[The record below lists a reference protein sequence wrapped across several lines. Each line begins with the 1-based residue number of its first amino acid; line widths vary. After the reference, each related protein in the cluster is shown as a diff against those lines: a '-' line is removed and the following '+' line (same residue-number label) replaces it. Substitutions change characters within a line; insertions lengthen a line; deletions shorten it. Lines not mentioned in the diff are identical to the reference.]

1 MKSLFECP
9 PLYDIILGK
18 CVVQLHNPAIALR
31 HIKSKN
37 NSTKYD
43 FEIPTYSSIVSSIHL
58 VNYYKQTNY
67 MLSYMLSWNY
77 NTNRNNM

>member
-9 PLYDIILGK
+9 PVYDIILGK

-43 FEIPTYSSIVSSIHL
+43 FKIPTL
-58 VNYYKQTNY
+58 
-67 MLSYMLSWNY
+67 
-77 NTNRNNM
+77 R